1 MKKIIAI
8 VLTLVLA
15 LSLSAC
21 ASRPVQS
28 IGDEVEA
35 TTLSGDNVATD
46 IDIHTVLEQ
55 ITLLVKDDEP
65 MDIDED
71 ALTSLYGIDT
81 AWVKDFACIATMSG
95 VFPSDILMFEVAD
108 EAGKDNIKQVL
119 EAKLDDFL
127 TQAQNYD
134 EDSYALAKS
143 CKVLENGDYIAL
155 FLAPQHEEMEN
166 IFLGK

>member
-1 MKKIIAI
+1 MKKIVAIILTIA
-8 VLTLVLA
+8 LA

-21 ASRPVQS
+21 VSRPVQS
-28 IGDEVEA
+28 IGDEVVA
-35 TTLSGDNVATD
+35 TTISADTPSS
-46 IDIHTVLEQ
+46 IDIHAVLEQ
-55 ITLLVKDDEP
+55 ITLLVKDEEP
-65 MDIDED
+65 MDIDAD
-71 ALTSLYGIDT
+71 TLSSLYGIDA
-81 AWVKDFACIATMSG
+81 AWAKDFACIATIDG
-95 VFPSDILMFEVAD
+95 VFPSDILMFEAADD
-108 EAGKDNIKQVL
+108 EAKENIKGVL

-143 CKVLENGDYIAL
+143 CKVIEAGNYITL

>member
-8 VLTLVLA
+8 LLTLTLVFT
-15 LSLSAC
+15 LSAC
-21 ASRPVQS
+21 GETTSS
-28 IGDEVEA
+28 EVEA
-35 TTLSGDNVATD
+35 TTLSTDNVVTD
-46 IDIHTVLEQ
+46 IDIHVALEQ

-65 MDIDED
+65 MDIDAD
-71 ALTSLYGIDT
+71 ALTSLYGIDA

-95 VFPSDILMFEVAD
+95 VFPSDILMFEAAD
-108 EAGKDNIKQVL
+108 EAGKDSIRQVL
-119 EAKLDDFL
+119 DAKLDDFL

-143 CKVLENGDYIAL
+143 CQVLENGDYIAL

>member
-1 MKKIIAI
+1 MKKLIAI
-8 VLTLVLA
+8 LLTLTLVF
-15 LSLSAC
+15 SLSAC
-21 ASRPVQS
+21 SATTSNE
-28 IGDEVEA
+28 IEA
-35 TTLSGDNVATD
+35 TTLSANAAKD
-46 IDIHTVLEQ
+46 IDIHVALEQ

-65 MDIDED
+65 MDIDKD

-108 EAGKDNIKQVL
+108 EAGKDSIKQVL

>member
-1 MKKIIAI
+1 MKKLIAI
-8 VLTLVLA
+8 LLTLTLVF
-15 LSLSAC
+15 SLSAC
-21 ASRPVQS
+21 SATTSNE
-28 IGDEVEA
+28 IEA

>member
-1 MKKIIAI
+1 MKKLIAI
-8 VLTLVLA
+8 LLTLTLVF
-15 LSLSAC
+15 SLSAC
-21 ASRPVQS
+21 SATTSNE
-28 IGDEVEA
+28 IEA

-108 EAGKDNIKQVL
+108 EAGKDSIKQVL

>member
-21 ASRPVQS
+21 ISRPVQS

-35 TTLSGDNVATD
+35 TTIGDNTPAN
-46 IDIHTVLEQ
+46 IDIHAALEQ
-55 ITLLVKDDEP
+55 INLLVKDDEP

-71 ALTSLYGIDT
+71 ALTSLYGIES
-81 AWVKDFACIATMSG
+81 AWCKDFACIATMGG
-95 VFPSDILMFEVAD
+95 VFPSDILMFEAVDD
-108 EAGKDNIKQVL
+108 EAKANIKEVL
-119 EAKLDDFL
+119 KTKIDDFL

-134 EDSYALAKS
+134 EDSYALASS
-143 CKVLENGDYIAL
+143 CKVIEAGNYIAL

>member
-1 MKKIIAI
+1 MKRIIA
-8 VLTLVLA
+8 VLLSALMIFTLA
-15 LSLSAC
+15 AC
-21 ASRPVQS
+21 ASRPVAS
-28 IGDEVEA
+28 DNEIAA
-35 TTLSGDNVATD
+35 TTTSGNSIPEN
-46 IDIHTVLEQ
+46 IDIHTALEQ

-71 ALTSLYGIDT
+71 ALTSLYGIDS
-81 AWVKDFACIATMSG
+81 AWCKDFACIATMGG
-95 VFPSDILMFEVAD
+95 VFPSDILMFEAAD
-108 EAGKDNIKQVL
+108 EAGKDSIKQVL

-134 EDSYALAKS
+134 EDSYTLAKS

-155 FLAPQHEEMEN
+155 FLAPQHEEMET